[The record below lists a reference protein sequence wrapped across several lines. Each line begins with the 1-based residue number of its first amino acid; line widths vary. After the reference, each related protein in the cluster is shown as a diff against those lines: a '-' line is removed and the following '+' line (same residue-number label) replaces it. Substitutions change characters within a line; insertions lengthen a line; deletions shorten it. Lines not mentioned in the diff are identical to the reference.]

1 MRKVPP
7 GMKIILDVLL
17 RSIGTLSEIPRSG
30 RLLRFPWAPNCGD
43 GTWLLALDQRLST
56 YFLSILTVNAIGL
69 WSNRAGF
76 GMNGWT
82 LARAEIPGLFTQTQH
97 RARRGVSRV
106 GLPGISNSGLDPNSC
121 RRTDSRA
128 SASRVRPPVLT
139 VERYCRSLSRGARTK
154 SRHAH

>member
-7 GMKIILDVLL
+7 GMKIILGVLL

-30 RLLRFPWAPNCGD
+30 RAWAPICGD
-43 GTWLLALDQRLST
+43 GTWENLR
-56 YFLSILTVNAIGL
+56 SIKDWEHDLPIITINTIGL

-76 GMNGWT
+76 GMSGWT
-82 LARAEIPGLFTQTQH
+82 LARVEIPGLFTQTQH
-97 RARRGVSRV
+97 RTRCGVSLV

-128 SASRVRPPVLT
+128 SPARVRPPVLT
-139 VERYCRSLSRGARTK
+139 VERYCRNLSRGARTK